1 MLKRMICAHRNRLLA
16 IVVLSLLSGC
26 SQHNDY
32 MDRGQLAYQQGSYDA
47 AISYFSKAVTDAP
60 AGQEM
65 TDGLR
70 SLSKA
75 YQAAG
80 KGEEAAATL
89 ARAMKV
95 MRYCLEKAVASTMVR
110 SNCPIPPWE
119 K

>member
-1 MLKRMICAHRNRLLA
+1 MLKKIVCAHRNRMLA
-16 IVVLSLLSGC
+16 IVVLSLSSGC
-26 SQHNDY
+26 SQHFEY
-32 MDRGQLAYQQGSYDA
+32 MDQGQLAYQERSYDA

-75 YQAAG
+75 YQGAG

-95 MRYCLEKAVASTMVR
+95 MRYCLEKTVASTMVR

>member
-1 MLKRMICAHRNRLLA
+1 MLKKIIGAHRKRMLA
-16 IVVLSLLSGC
+16 IVVLSLSSAC

-32 MDRGQLAYQQGSYDA
+32 MDQGQLAYQQGSYDA

-60 AGQEM
+60 AGQEL

-70 SLSKA
+70 SLTKA

-95 MRYCLEKAVASTMVR
+95 MRFCLENKVASTMVR
-110 SNCPIPPWE
+110 INCPIPPWE

>member
-1 MLKRMICAHRNRLLA
+1 M
-16 IVVLSLLSGC
+16 VVLSLSSGC
-26 SQHNDY
+26 SQHFEY
-32 MDRGQLAYQQGSYDA
+32 MDQGQLAYQEGSYDA

-65 TDGLR
+65 TEGLR

-80 KGEEAAATL
+80 KDEEAATTL
-89 ARAMKV
+89 ARAMEV
-95 MRYCLEKAVASTMVR
+95 MRFCLENTPTGIMAR
-110 SNCPIPPWE
+110 SYCPIPPWE

>member
-1 MLKRMICAHRNRLLA
+1 MLKKIIYAHRKRMFA
-16 IVVLSLLSGC
+16 MVVLSLSSGC
-26 SQHNDY
+26 SQHFEY
-32 MDRGQLAYQQGSYDA
+32 MDQGQLAYQQENYDA
-47 AISYFSKAVTDAP
+47 AVSYFSKAVTDAP

-95 MRYCLEKAVASTMVR
+95 MRYCLENKVASTMVR